1 MKTKPTKT
9 CRKSLRHVRALGHF
23 RVLKKSRATILMS
36 DVVENDMTDTKPV
49 PLWKKGDV
57 VNIFQLSGPKG
68 LELEGR
74 ATVVRALGG
83 WNEHYMVRFHRK
95 DGKIEREAY
104 ERFID
109 REGQADAA
117 AYIVKFNKRIDF
129 KTA

>member
-1 MKTKPTKT
+1 MRQTQFSEIAFARLSPRSMLTG
-9 CRKSLRHVRALGHF
+9 LF
-23 RVLKKSRATILMS
+23 
-36 DVVENDMTDTKPV
+36 DNVENDMTDTKPV

-57 VNIFQLSGPKG
+57 VNIFQLSGHKG

-74 ATVVRALGG
+74 ATVVKALGG

-109 REGQADAA
+109 RDGQTDAA
-117 AYIVKFNKRIDF
+117 AYIAVFNKRIGF
-129 KTA
+129 EAS